1 VEVRLLAPHGS
12 VVPTGEVGEI
22 AVRCG
27 EPGRMAVMRGYFN
40 RPDETAAAF
49 RGDWFL
55 TGDLGRQDEEGF
67 LYVVDRAKDMIVTGG
82 YNVYSREVEDALQLH
97 PAVSDV
103 AVVGVPDDIFGEA
116 VAAFVVLAPS
126 AVVDADVLIA
136 HARER
141 IASYKK
147 PKHVYFVPTLPRNQ
161 QGKVLKRVLREQAS
175 AVRDPPH

>member
-1 VEVRLLAPHGS
+1 VEVCLLAPNGS